1 MPAHE
6 RRTLP
11 AGSPRAAVYGRAV
24 QHSWSRARARNVVG
38 VVTLVLAAAFVVCV
52 VQRYGHHSRHMSPA
66 GSTPAT
72 PLERAAGW
80 SALLGAA
87 VWSAAAV
94 DSLRHHPSPARPLST
109 SARSAVVAA
118 SSAVLTVVAVVQ
130 RLLVHRDST
139 GTLDAVDNLTP
150 FDTTLVAVSLT
161 ACVVAAIVFLVGLV
175 RTRSRAGSR
184 AGGAVRV
191 S

>member
-1 MPAHE
+1 
-6 RRTLP
+6 
-11 AGSPRAAVYGRAV
+11 V
-24 QHSWSRARARNVVG
+24 QHSWSRARARHVVG

-52 VQRYGHHSRHMSPA
+52 VQRYGHHSRHMSAP

-72 PLERAAGW
+72 LLERGVGW

-87 VWSAAAV
+87 AWSAAAV
-94 DSLRHHPSPARPLST
+94 DSLRHHPSSARPLGAAT
-109 SARSAVVAA
+109 RSAVVAA

-150 FDTTLVAVSLT
+150 VDEVLMVVSLT
-161 ACVVAAIVFLVGLV
+161 ACVVSAIAFLEG
-175 RTRSRAGSR
+175 RARARSRTGSS
-184 AGGAVRV
+184 AGGAV
-191 S
+191 

>member
-1 MPAHE
+1 M
-6 RRTLP
+6 
-11 AGSPRAAVYGRAV
+11 
-24 QHSWSRARARNVVG
+24 
-38 VVTLVLAAAFVVCV
+38 LAAAFVVCV
-52 VQRYGHHSRHMSPA
+52 VQRYGHHSRHMSAP

-72 PLERAAGW
+72 PLERGVGW

-87 VWSAAAV
+87 LWSAAAV
-94 DSLRHHPSPARPLST
+94 DGLLRRPSSARPLSV

-150 FDTTLVAVSLT
+150 IDKVLMAMSLT
-161 ACVVAAIVFLVGLV
+161 ACAVAAIFFVVGRL
-175 RTRSRAGSR
+175 RAKSRSGAR
-184 AGGAVRV
+184 AGGAV
-191 S
+191 